1 MMSDDNVPLCVDMD
15 GTLVRSDLSIE
26 SALALVR
33 RNPLYLFA
41 LPWWL
46 LRGLAYCK
54 REIARRIVPEVA
66 QLPFDPRMLGWLR
79 EQFTRTR
86 VLCTASDRRVAEA
99 VAARV
104 GLFDA
109 VLASDGKVNL
119 SGRRKAAALV
129 ARFGERG
136 FDYAGNSRADLAV
149 WAKARRAIVVN
160 ARPDVL
166 RSARKR
172 TKIDRVFAPATGVWG
187 ELLRALRPHQWTK
200 NLLVFVAPLAAHRI
214 DADLARH
221 ALIAFVAFCLCASAA
236 YLLNDLLDLDADR
249 AHPRKHLRPFA
260 DGRLSLLSGL
270 FGVPVLL
277 LAAFACAMLLPMPFT
292 WALLAYAVTTLVYSL
307 WLKRLPVIDVLVLAG
322 LYTLRIVAGG
332 AAVAVEIS
340 IWLVAFAMS
349 LFLGL
354 ALLKREIEFSR
365 LASGPLDRLRGR
377 GYRLRDRSVVRA
389 AGIVAGAAAVA
400 VLALYIDSTKS
411 AELYAQ
417 PQRLWWLVPLLAA
430 WLVRLWMLAARGRMH
445 DDPLVFALTDWLS
458 LLALATGAG
467 LVLLAL

>member
-26 SALALVR
+26 SVLALVR
-33 RNPLYLFA
+33 RNPLYLFV
-41 LPWWL
+41 LPFWL

-54 REIARRIVPEVA
+54 REIARRIVPDVS

-79 EQFTRTR
+79 EQFTRPR
-86 VLCTASDRRVAEA
+86 VLCTASDQRMAEA

-129 ARFGERG
+129 ARYGEQG

-172 TKIDRVFAPATGVWG
+172 AKIDRVFAPATGVWG

-200 NLLVFVAPLAAHRI
+200 NLLIFVAPLAAHRI
-214 DADLARH
+214 DPELARH
-221 ALIAFVAFCLCASAA
+221 SLIACVAFCLCASAA

-260 DGRLSLLSGL
+260 DGRLSLLAGVS
-270 FGVPVLL
+270 GVPMLI
-277 LAAFACAMLLPMPFT
+277 LAAFACALLLPMPFT
-292 WALLAYAVTTLVYSL
+292 WTLLTYVVTTLVYSL

-332 AAVAVEIS
+332 AAVAVDIS
-340 IWLVAFAMS
+340 AWLIAFAMC

-365 LASGPLDRLRGR
+365 LAKAPAAVLRGR
-377 GYRLRDRSVVRA
+377 GYRLRDRGWLRVVGIA
-389 AGIVAGAAAVA
+389 AGGAAVG
-400 VLALYIDSTKS
+400 VLAFYIDSTKS

-430 WLVRLWMLAARGRMH
+430 WLVRLWTLASRGRMH
-445 DDPLVFALTDWLS
+445 DDPLVFALTDWVS
-458 LLALATGAG
+458 LLALAAASG